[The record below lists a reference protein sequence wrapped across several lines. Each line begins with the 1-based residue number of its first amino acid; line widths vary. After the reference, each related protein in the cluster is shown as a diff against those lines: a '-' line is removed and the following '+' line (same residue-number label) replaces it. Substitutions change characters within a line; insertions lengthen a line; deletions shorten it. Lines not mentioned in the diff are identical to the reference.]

1 MQNHQICD
9 LLINILHIVQWSKLS
24 AWSYAELKKLSGA
37 TQKITRFC
45 RQRAAATPFAP
56 KKLSSAAE
64 KPNCAAAQPTA
75 KFEHWHCTIRV
86 SYIVFVFKFSL
97 LFATLFRVIIFG
109 MCFKKSLCCKC
120 TQLVN
125 QSHLAMIHCIKIN
138 ICTKIFIHIL
148 HYQVYATQYINKK
161 FSNIH
166 IMLSSVYNSIYC
178 IIKCTQLCN
187 YRHVA
192 IILCIQI
199 NICAKIFNIYNILST
214 VYNSIYLH
222 KIFKYILC
230 YQVYT
235 TR

>member
-1 MQNHQICD
+1 MAQHKKSLVSAVSAPLPRR
-9 LLINILHIVQWSKLS
+9 LLQKNSVAQQKNQTAQRRNRRCSSSTDIVQS
-24 AWSYAELKKLSGA
+24 AYHTLCLFSNFLCCL
-37 TQKITRFC
+37 
-45 RQRAAATPFAP
+45 
-56 KKLSSAAE
+56 
-64 KPNCAAAQPTA
+64 PT
-75 KFEHWHCTIRV
+75 I
-86 SYIVFVFKFSL
+86 
-97 LFATLFRVIIFG
+97 FRGIIFG

-120 TQLVN
+120 TQLAN
-125 QSHLAMIHCIKIN
+125 HRHLAMIRCIKIN

-148 HYQVYATQYINKK
+148 HYQVYTTQYINIKY
-161 FSNIH
+161 SNIH

-178 IIKCTQLCN
+178 IIKCTQLYN

-222 KIFKYILC
+222 KIFEYILY